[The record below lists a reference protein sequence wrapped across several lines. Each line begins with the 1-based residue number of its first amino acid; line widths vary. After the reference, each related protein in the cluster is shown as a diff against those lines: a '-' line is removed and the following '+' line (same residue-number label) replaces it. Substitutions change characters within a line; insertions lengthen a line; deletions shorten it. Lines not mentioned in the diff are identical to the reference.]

1 MYRIKD
7 QDIEKNVAYI
17 ENVNKYYRG
26 NVQNSSN
33 PNYITWYYGKIKL
46 KFLVILIGY
55 IYCTAGIFFA
65 KTNNFCQN

>member
-1 MYRIKD
+1 MYRC
-7 QDIEKNVAYI
+7 
-17 ENVNKYYRG
+17 

-33 PNYITWYYGKIKL
+33 PNYITWYYGQIKL

-65 KTNNFCQN
+65 KTNNPLPKLRESEGQKNNAYIFSTNSL